1 MFHRNKSA
9 QFADTISNMG
19 WLDQNIHHLDRASPQ
34 TSPAAILCLFQ
45 RNKWAV
51 ILWPLAAAFLLL
63 HQWVACRLDWRLEGH
78 ENGLN
83 WYNMGLNLPKKLFRK
98 LIYKTPVCRCWPGW
112 SRVQGLVTR
121 RGVCIMWWPVAAAPV
136 VRGSAA
142 DLLTSIFSSNYFSAH
157 SKQGVSCTHH
167 RQQVLS
173 DHTF

>member
-1 MFHRNKSA
+1 MIGPKYS
-9 QFADTISNMG
+9 
-19 WLDQNIHHLDRASPQ
+19 SPQ

-45 RNKWAV
+45 KNKWAV

>member
-1 MFHRNKSA
+1 MR
-9 QFADTISNMG
+9 
-19 WLDQNIHHLDRASPQ
+19 
-34 TSPAAILCLFQ
+34 
-45 RNKWAV
+45 
-51 ILWPLAAAFLLL
+51 
-63 HQWVACRLDWRLEGH
+63 
-78 ENGLN
+78 
-83 WYNMGLNLPKKLFRK
+83 LNLPKKLFRK

-167 RQQVLS
+167 HRRHQQVLS
-173 DHTF
+173 DRTFSRCTGGYDWAGSVGLGPIYIKNVKNHLGLLSLTYFLCTKI